1 PNAQKQY
8 RLPWPS
14 VVVAD
19 YLRNPE
25 RARCK
30 HISLRGGSRHSAS
43 LGRHPSNRLPISGLD
58 GRNLF
63 SPGELGW
70 QDWRDVVAMGL
81 GSGIAWGTLATAF
94 LGGWRA
100 VRRRGTAGS
109 AA

>member
-1 PNAQKQY
+1 MPTN
-8 RLPWPS
+8 S
-14 VVVAD
+14 T
-19 YLRNPE
+19 
-25 RARCK
+25 
-30 HISLRGGSRHSAS
+30 GSRGLRSWWLITCGILSVLAAS
-43 LGRHPSNRLPISGLD
+43 TYLYEEAHDILPLWVDIPAIVFLFPGWMA
-58 GRNLF
+58 RNLF